1 MCLFLAGSLVME
13 EVTNNL
19 FALSINDNEEDA
31 IHLDEEN
38 QQNLVNLDATAFE
51 NIPSFDIQMG
61 LDHEENSIEHTYGN
75 KRARM
80 NSVSTTISS
89 SQDFNTE
96 MRVSSEVTP
105 NTISVSLKNQFKF
118 EASWL
123 QEESCE
129 DEVRKLWELSSDHFL
144 ERMDVIK
151 KGLDL

>member
-1 MCLFLAGSLVME
+1 MRQVSGKKILGITDVGKYGFMVGANLGGVLVYSLAGNHGQSSRLSGGLS
-13 EVTNNL
+13 NS
-19 FALSINDNEEDA
+19 AL
-31 IHLDEEN
+31 HFL

-105 NTISVSLKNQFKF
+105 NTISVSLKNQ
-118 EASWL
+118 
-123 QEESCE
+123 
-129 DEVRKLWELSSDHFL
+129 VRREQ
-144 ERMDVIK
+144 
-151 KGLDL
+151 